1 MKIILQQNVAKLGKA
16 GDVVDSSDGY
26 FRNFLQPRNLA
37 VVATEGTLKKREED
51 LAQLRKKA
59 EATHQAAVD
68 LSEKITAI
76 GTVKLSAKAGEG
88 GKLYGKITNKE
99 IAQVLS
105 KELNTEI
112 DKRTIKVAD
121 DISFLGHFPAT
132 VKLAPEVQAEIMVEV
147 HAE

>member
-16 GDVVDSSDGY
+16 GDVVDTSDGY

-37 VVATEGTLKKREED
+37 VVASQGTMKKREED

-59 EATHQAAVD
+59 DDAHQAAVE
-68 LSEKITAI
+68 LCEKVKNV
-76 GTVKLSAKAGEG
+76 GTIKLSAKAGEG

-99 IAQVLS
+99 IAQILS
-105 KELNTEI
+105 KELNMEI
-112 DKRTIKVAD
+112 DKRAIKAAD
-121 DISFLGHFPAT
+121 DISFLGNYPAT
-132 VKLAPEVQAEIMVEV
+132 VKLAPEVQAEITIEV